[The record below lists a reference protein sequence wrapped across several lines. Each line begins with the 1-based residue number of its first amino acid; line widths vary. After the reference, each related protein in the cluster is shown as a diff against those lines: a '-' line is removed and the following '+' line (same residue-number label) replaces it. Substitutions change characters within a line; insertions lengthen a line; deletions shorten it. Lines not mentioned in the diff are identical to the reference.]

1 MKTAKNRKCIIS
13 TGIRVLDIEEA
24 AVKRLKKLIVMDFES
39 AVEMLFNCRCRIMVT
54 GMGKVGI
61 IGRKIAATFAS
72 TGSPA
77 YFVHPEEALHG
88 DLGMIVK
95 NDVVVALSNSGE
107 TEELMR
113 TVNVIK
119 KIGAKIISITGDKE
133 STLAKYSDLV
143 LDVSVKR
150 EACPMNLVPTASCI
164 AALAMGDALAIA
176 LLEKRGFSPED
187 YAFYHPGGSIG
198 KRLLTI
204 KHIMRKNEKA
214 PIVSMQQTVMQTLKA
229 ISDAGAG
236 TAAIINNK
244 GILVGVF
251 SDGDL
256 RRTMQKDHNALNK
269 SISLFMTANPKAVY
283 ADTLI
288 SEALRMVKEK
298 SIGTLVVID
307 KKKHPIGIVDE
318 RDILGLA

>member
-1 MKTAKNRKCIIS
+1 MKSKRNTNSSIK

-24 AVKRLKKLIVMDFES
+24 AVKKLKKRIDKDFER
-39 AVEMLFNCRCRIMVT
+39 AVEMLYNCHGRIMVT

-95 NDVVVALSNSGE
+95 DDLVVALSNSGE

-119 KIGAKIISITGDKE
+119 KIGAEIISITGDRN

-143 LDVSVKR
+143 LDVSVER
-150 EACPMNLVPTASCI
+150 EACPMNLVPTASCV

-176 LLEKRGFSPED
+176 LLEKHGFSPED

-198 KRLLTI
+198 KRVLTI

-214 PIVSMQQTVMQTLKA
+214 PVVSKEKTVMETLRA
-229 ISDAGAG
+229 ISAAGAG
-236 TAAIINNK
+236 TAAIVDSK
-244 GILVGVF
+244 GVLAGVF

-256 RRTMQKDHNALNK
+256 RRTLQKDCEALNK
-269 SISLFMTANPKAVY
+269 KISLFMTTAPKTVF
-283 ADTLI
+283 ADTLVA
-288 SEALRMVKEK
+288 EALRMVKEK
-298 SIGTLVVID
+298 SVGTLVVVD
-307 KKKHPIGIVDE
+307 KKRRPIGIVDE
-318 RDILGLA
+318 RDLLGLA

>member
-1 MKTAKNRKCIIS
+1 METAKNRKSIIN

-24 AVKRLKKLIVMDFES
+24 AVKRLKKHIGKDFEC
-39 AVEMLFNCRCRIMVT
+39 AVEMLFNCRGRIMVT

-61 IGRKIAATFAS
+61 VGRKIAATFAS

-88 DLGMIVK
+88 DLGMIVS
-95 NDVVVALSNSGE
+95 NDIVVALSNSGE

-113 TVNVIK
+113 TVNMIK
-119 KIGAKIISITGDKE
+119 KIGAKIISITGDTE

-143 LDVSVKR
+143 LDVSVER
-150 EACPMNLVPTASCI
+150 EACPMNLVPTASCV

-198 KRLLTI
+198 KRVLTI
-204 KHIMRKNEKA
+204 KHIMRQNEKA
-214 PIVSMQQTVMQTLKA
+214 PVVPMHKTVMQTLKA

-236 TAAIINNK
+236 TAAIVNNK

-256 RRTMQKDHNALNK
+256 RRTMQKDPDALRK
-269 SISLFMTANPKAVY
+269 KISLFMTTNPKTVCS
-283 ADTLI
+283 DTLV

-307 KKKHPIGIVDE
+307 KKKKPIGIVDE